1 MSTNQGPE
9 IENRQTGK
17 SGDEL
22 LSRMRGL
29 AKEVIRPLETIS
41 SENENAD
48 VLEALSALDQ
58 IESSSRFAAGRSL
71 HKASSLGFGRLHL
84 EMNLSQLK
92 ASAGEKIV
100 FDSVN
105 PGMET
110 EPMERLGAKIE
121 DEEKRKIHKAEKALR
136 HLLALNEC

>member
-1 MSTNQGPE
+1 MSTNQE
-9 IENRQTGK
+9 QKIENQQTGK
-17 SGDEL
+17 SGEEL

-29 AKEVIRPLETIS
+29 AKEVLRPLETKS
-41 SENENAD
+41 FDNKTANN
-48 VLEALSALDQ
+48 LEALSVLDQ
-58 IESSSRFAAGRSL
+58 IESSSRFAIGRSL
-71 HKASSLGFGRLHL
+71 HKASSLGLGRLHL

-105 PGMET
+105 PGTET
-110 EPMERLGAKIE
+110 EPIERLGAKIE
-121 DEEKRKIHKAEKALR
+121 DEEKRKIYKAEKALR

>member
-1 MSTNQGPE
+1 MSTNQGPQ
-9 IENRQTGK
+9 IENQQTGK
-17 SGDEL
+17 SSEEL

-29 AKEVIRPLETIS
+29 AKEVLRPLEINS
-41 SENENAD
+41 FEMENAE
-48 VLEALSALDQ
+48 VLEALSVLDQ
-58 IESSSRFAAGRSL
+58 FESSSRFAAGRSL

-84 EMNLSQLK
+84 EMNLYQLK

-105 PGMET
+105 HRMES
-110 EPMERLGAKIE
+110 EQIERLGAKIE
-121 DEEKRKIHKAEKALR
+121 DEEKRRILKAEKALR